1 MILWILAV
9 VIAIVGVV
17 QLLQGQIL
25 FALLLFVVAAL
36 VGPGGYSTTDT
47 QSTEA
52 AVPLGAK
59 ATATAGRVDRNPTA
73 KAIGRLGLVA
83 VVYCIV
89 AGAGRASRIG
99 EFERAD
105 KSGALETIVR
115 QPSGRGVSHLTAP
128 AADPIERDRID
139 AADSRLWTATVV
151 DAQRGHEAMREIAT
165 PEPSIEAEPDLG
177 LGW

>member
-1 MILWILAV
+1 
-9 VIAIVGVV
+9 V

-89 AGAGRASRIG
+89 AGLAVRV
-99 EFERAD
+99 
-105 KSGALETIVR
+105 ALESS
-115 QPSGRGVSHLTAP
+115 SGPTR
-128 AADPIERDRID
+128 AARWRRSCGNPQ
-139 AADSRLWTATVV
+139 AAV
-151 DAQRGHEAMREIAT
+151 
-165 PEPSIEAEPDLG
+165 
-177 LGW
+177 